1 MTVSKCTID
10 DGIYFEAISN
20 SLRSGLSWSFV
31 FNHYSVITGNVCNKN
46 TTLRYEVSGKS
57 IDTAFFTFWNT
68 NRAQVDELHRNNAAL
83 EIFELGDL
91 ADYTGFTVNAANTFK
106 GSSRYL
112 TSLGYPGVFASRYF
126 IKDGEGISRLSFQI
140 NGERLPMY
148 DMTLPDVL
156 H

>member
-1 MTVSKCTID
+1 M
-10 DGIYFEAISN
+10 
-20 SLRSGLSWSFV
+20 
-31 FNHYSVITGNVCNKN
+31 
-46 TTLRYEVSGKS
+46 
-57 IDTAFFTFWNT
+57 AFFTFWNT

-91 ADYTGFTVNAANTFK
+91 GDYTGFTVNAGNTFK

-156 H
+156 QNTLCDFGTNNDILGGVYDGLCSSYRNW